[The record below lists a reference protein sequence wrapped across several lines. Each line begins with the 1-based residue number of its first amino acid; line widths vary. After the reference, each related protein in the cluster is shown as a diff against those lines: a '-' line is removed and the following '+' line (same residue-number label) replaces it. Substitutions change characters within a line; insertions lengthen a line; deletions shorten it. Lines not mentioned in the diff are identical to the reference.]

1 MVALQVTLRGRWPR
15 AKRLSTR
22 SRHSHSAIKFI
33 DLQTP
38 SFHQI
43 TNCCFLNSFL
53 FIIICVA
60 PCFFAVTT
68 PRLNAFLVSP
78 LFVAL
83 PYVSVLSLLSTVF
96 AHSDPGGRGPLFFCE
111 PPFTSHT
118 PPVAALYRGCHNS
131 FCTPRVWR
139 LAVAKSPH
147 RHSPLANRDSSWG

>member
-1 MVALQVTLRGRWPR
+1 MVALQVTHRGRWPR
-15 AKRLSTR
+15 AKRLSPW
-22 SRHSHSAIKFI
+22 SRPSHTTSRFV

-43 TNCCFLNSFL
+43 TNCSFLNSFP

-68 PRLNAFLVSP
+68 PRLHAFLVSP

-83 PYVSVLSLLSTVF
+83 PYVLVLSLLSTVF
-96 AHSDPGGRGPLFFCE
+96 AHSDPGGRRPLFFGK

-118 PPVAALYRGCHNS
+118 PPVAASYRGCHNS
-131 FCTPRVWR
+131 SLHAFLGVTHGC
-139 LAVAKSPH
+139 PH
-147 RHSPLANRDSSWG
+147 